1 MNQSSSALTARDLDE
16 AKERGALAGEI
27 RVLKWSAG
35 LAIVALLGGMGM
47 LYQNQIVQHERVVR
61 VEERVMALEGRMARI
76 EERMTQM
83 EGRMVRIEERMTQ
96 MEGRMVRIEERM
108 TRIEER
114 MLRIEERL
122 DSIEKQLATISS
134 QMATLTSR
142 QTRSP

>member
-1 MNQSSSALTARDLDE
+1 MNQSSSVLTARDLEE

-35 LAIVALLGGMGM
+35 FAIVALLGGMGM

-61 VEERVMALEGRMARI
+61 VEERVMALEGRM
-76 EERMTQM
+76 
-83 EGRMVRIEERMTQ
+83 VRIEERMTQ
-96 MEGRMVRIEERM
+96 MEGRM
-108 TRIEER
+108 
-114 MLRIEERL
+114 LRIEERL
-122 DSIEKQLATISS
+122 DGIEKQLATISS

>member
-1 MNQSSSALTARDLDE
+1 MNQSSSVLTARDLEE

-35 LAIVALLGGMGM
+35 FAIVALLGGMGM

-61 VEERVMALEGRMARI
+61 VEERVMALEGRMVRI

-96 MEGRMVRIEERM
+96 MEGRM
-108 TRIEER
+108 
-114 MLRIEERL
+114 LRIEERL
-122 DSIEKQLATISS
+122 DGIEKLLATISS